1 MTENTVEDVYKFVVD
16 VFPQYKNNILSVSK
30 MIELL
35 NKLLNNRMDELTVA
49 GIHHDD
55 WPDDD
60 DIQEIN
66 EYIDI
71 INTSN

>member
-1 MTENTVEDVYKFVVD
+1 
-16 VFPQYKNNILSVSK
+16 